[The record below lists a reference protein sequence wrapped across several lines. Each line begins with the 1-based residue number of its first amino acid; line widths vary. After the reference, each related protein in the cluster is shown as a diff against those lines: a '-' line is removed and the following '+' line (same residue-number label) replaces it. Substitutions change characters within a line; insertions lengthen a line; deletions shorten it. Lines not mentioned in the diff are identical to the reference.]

1 MGIKLISDNL
11 IDSLLVQWAHEKYN
25 AHLYL
30 YISSFLKNKGLN
42 HLGSKFY
49 NQYKEENEHSEMII
63 NLLTDVNADVV
74 LPEIDEVNIPITS
87 IIDIADKYLLR
98 EHETTTSL
106 DEIKKMSIDETNPV
120 VEEFMRKMIE
130 MQRHEYEEATDFMDK
145 AELTGNN
152 WFNVFLW
159 DLGEK

>member
-1 MGIKLISDNL
+1 MGMKLISENL
-11 IDSLLVQWAHEKYN
+11 IDSLLAQWAHEKYN

-42 HLGSKFY
+42 HLGNKFY

-63 NLLTDVNADVV
+63 SLLTDINANVM
-74 LPEIDEVNIPITS
+74 LPEIDEINIPITS

-98 EHETTTSL
+98 EYETTASL
-106 DEIKKMSIDETNPV
+106 DEIKKISIDESNPV

-130 MQRHEYEEATDFMDK
+130 IQRHEYEEATDFMDK

>member
-11 IDSLLVQWAHEKYN
+11 IDSLLAQWAHEKYN
-25 AHLYL
+25 SHLYL

-49 NQYKEENEHSEMII
+49 GQYKEENEHSEMII
-63 NLLTDVNADVV
+63 GLLTDINANVV

-87 IIDIADKYLLR
+87 IMDIADKYLLR
-98 EHETTTSL
+98 EYETTTSL
-106 DEIKKMSIDETNPV
+106 DEIKKISIDESNPV
-120 VEEFMRKMIE
+120 VEEFIRKMIE
-130 MQRHEYEEATDFMDK
+130 IQRHEYEEATDFMDK

>member
-11 IDSLLVQWAHEKYN
+11 IDSLLAQWAHEKYN

-63 NLLTDVNADVV
+63 NLLTDINADVT
-74 LPEIDEVNIPITS
+74 LSEIEEINIPINS
-87 IIDIADKYLLR
+87 IMDVADKYLLR
-98 EHETTTSL
+98 EYETTASL
-106 DEIKKMSIDETNPV
+106 DEIKKISIDESNPV

>member
-1 MGIKLISDNL
+1 MGIRLISDNM
-11 IDSLLVQWAHEKYN
+11 IDSLLTQWASEKYN
-25 AHLYL
+25 SHLYL

-49 NQYKEENEHSEMII
+49 DQYLEENEHSEMII
-63 NLLTDVNADVV
+63 NLLTDLNATVI
-74 LPEIDEVNIPITS
+74 LPEIDEINFPINS
-87 IIDIADKYLLR
+87 ILDIAEKYLLK
-98 EHETTTSL
+98 EYETTTNL
-106 DEIKKMSIDETNPV
+106 DEIKKLAIDESNPV
-120 VEEFMRKMIE
+120 VEEFMRQMIIL
-130 MQRHEYEEATDFMDK
+130 QRHEYEEANDFMDK

>member
-11 IDSLLVQWAHEKYN
+11 IDSLLAQWAHEKYN
-25 AHLYL
+25 SHLYL

-49 NQYKEENEHSEMII
+49 SQYKEENEHSEMII
-63 NLLTDVNADVV
+63 GLLTDINANVV

-87 IIDIADKYLLR
+87 IMDIADKYLLR
-98 EHETTTSL
+98 EYETTTSL
-106 DEIKKMSIDETNPV
+106 DEIKKISIDESNPV

-130 MQRHEYEEATDFMDK
+130 IQRHEYEEATDFMDK

>member
-11 IDSLLVQWAHEKYN
+11 IDSLLAQWSHEKYN

-63 NLLTDVNADVV
+63 NLLTDINADVT
-74 LPEIDEVNIPITS
+74 LSEIEEINIS
-87 IIDIADKYLLR
+87 INSIMDIADKYLLR
-98 EHETTTSL
+98 EYETTTSL
-106 DEIKKMSIDETNPV
+106 DEIKKMAIDESNPV

>member
-11 IDSLLVQWAHEKYN
+11 IDSLLAQWAHEKYN

-63 NLLTDVNADVV
+63 NLLTDINADVT
-74 LPEIDEVNIPITS
+74 LSEIEEINIPINS
-87 IIDIADKYLLR
+87 IMDVADKYLLR
-98 EHETTTSL
+98 EYETTASL
-106 DEIKKMSIDETNPV
+106 DEIKKISIDESNPV
-120 VEEFMRKMIE
+120 VEEFIRKMIE
-130 MQRHEYEEATDFMDK
+130 IQRHEYEEATDFMDK

>member
-1 MGIKLISDNL
+1 MGMKLISENL
-11 IDSLLVQWAHEKYN
+11 IDSLLAQWAHEKYN

-42 HLGSKFY
+42 HLGNKFY

-63 NLLTDVNADVV
+63 SLLTDINANGM
-74 LPEIDEVNIPITS
+74 LPEIDEINIPITS

-98 EHETTTSL
+98 EYETTASL
-106 DEIKKMSIDETNPV
+106 DEIKKISIDESNPV

>member
-11 IDSLLVQWAHEKYN
+11 IDSLLAQWAHEKYN

-42 HLGSKFY
+42 HLGSRFY

-63 NLLTDVNADVV
+63 NLLTDINADVV

-87 IIDIADKYLLR
+87 IMDVANKYLLR
-98 EHETTTSL
+98 EYETTMSL
-106 DEIKKMSIDETNPV
+106 DEIKKISIDESNPV
-120 VEEFMRKMIE
+120 VEEFMRNMIE
-130 MQRHEYEEATDFMDK
+130 IQRHEYEEATDFMDK
-145 AELTGNN
+145 SELTGNN

>member
-11 IDSLLVQWAHEKYN
+11 IDSLLAQWAHEKYN

-42 HLGSKFY
+42 HLGSRFY

-63 NLLTDVNADVV
+63 NLLTDINADVV

-87 IIDIADKYLLR
+87 IMDVANKYLLR
-98 EHETTTSL
+98 EYETTMSL
-106 DEIKKMSIDETNPV
+106 DEIKKISIDESNPV
-120 VEEFMRKMIE
+120 VEEFMRNMIE
-130 MQRHEYEEATDFMDK
+130 IQRHEYEEATDFMDK

>member
-106 DEIKKMSIDETNPV
+106 DEIKKMSIDESNPV

>member
-1 MGIKLISDNL
+1 MDMKLISDNL
-11 IDSLLVQWAHEKYN
+11 VDSLLAQWAHEKYN

-49 NQYKEENEHSEMII
+49 NQYQEENEHSEMII
-63 NLLTDVNADVV
+63 SLLTDFNSRVS
-74 LPEIDEVNIPITS
+74 LSEIDEINFPIVS
-87 IIDIADKYLLR
+87 IMDIAEKYLLR
-98 EHETTTSL
+98 EHETTTNL
-106 DEIKKMSIDETNPV
+106 DEIKKLSIDESNPV
-120 VEEFMRKMIE
+120 VEEFMREMIKL
-130 MQRHEYEEATDFMDK
+130 QRHEYEEANDFMDK

>member
-11 IDSLLVQWAHEKYN
+11 IDSLLAQWAHEKYN
-25 AHLYL
+25 SHLYL

-49 NQYKEENEHSEMII
+49 GQYKEENEHSEMII
-63 NLLTDVNADVV
+63 SLLTDLNATVMI
-74 LPEIDEVNIPITS
+74 PEIDEVNIPITS
-87 IIDIADKYLLR
+87 IMDIADKYLLR
-98 EHETTTSL
+98 EYETTTSL
-106 DEIKKMSIDETNPV
+106 DEIKKISIDESNPV
-120 VEEFMRKMIE
+120 VEEFIRKMIE
-130 MQRHEYEEATDFMDK
+130 IQRHEYEEATDFMDK

>member
-11 IDSLLVQWAHEKYN
+11 IDSLLAQWAHEKYN

-42 HLGSKFY
+42 HLGSRFY

-63 NLLTDVNADVV
+63 NLLTDINADVV

-87 IIDIADKYLLR
+87 IMDIANKYLLR
-98 EHETTTSL
+98 EYETTMSL
-106 DEIKKMSIDETNPV
+106 DEIKKISIDESNPV
-120 VEEFMRKMIE
+120 VEEFMRNMIE
-130 MQRHEYEEATDFMDK
+130 IQRHEYEEATDFMDK

>member
-11 IDSLLVQWAHEKYN
+11 IDSLLAQWAYEKYN

-49 NQYKEENEHSEMII
+49 NQYKEENDHSEMII
-63 NLLTDVNADVV
+63 NLLTDINADVL
-74 LPEIDEVNIPITS
+74 LPEIDEINIPITS
-87 IIDIADKYLLR
+87 IMDIADKYLLR
-98 EHETTTSL
+98 EYETTMSL
-106 DEIKKMSIDETNPV
+106 DEIKKISIDESNPV
-120 VEEFMRKMIE
+120 VEEFIRKMIE
-130 MQRHEYEEATDFMDK
+130 IQRHEYEEATDFMDK
-145 AELTGNN
+145 SELTGNN

>member
-11 IDSLLVQWAHEKYN
+11 IDSLLAQWAHEKYN

-63 NLLTDVNADVV
+63 SLLTDLNGNVL
-74 LPEIDEVNIPITS
+74 LPEIDEINVPITS
-87 IIDIADKYLLR
+87 IMDIADKYLLR
-98 EHETTTSL
+98 EYETTISL
-106 DEIKKMSIDETNPV
+106 DEIKKISIDESNPV

-145 AELTGNN
+145 AELVGNN